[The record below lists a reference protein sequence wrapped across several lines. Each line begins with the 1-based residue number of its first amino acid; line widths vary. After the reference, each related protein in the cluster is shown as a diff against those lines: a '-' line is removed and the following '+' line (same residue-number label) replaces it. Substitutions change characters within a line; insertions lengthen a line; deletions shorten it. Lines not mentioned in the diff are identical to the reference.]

1 MIRELADR
9 LISRRRLDAE
19 EYRTL
24 LSGWDE
30 ATLAYLRQDA
40 VRTAHK
46 QFGRGVYVR
55 GLIEVSS
62 CCRND
67 CLYCG
72 LRCSN
77 TSAERYRLSDEQIL
91 ECCREGYAAG
101 FRTFVLQGGEDM
113 TFTDSRLEGLIGRI
127 RAEFSDAAIT
137 LSLGE
142 RSEESYRRLRDAGA
156 DRYLLRHEAASKT
169 LYEKLHPQSMSW
181 ENRMRCIEALKR
193 VGFQTGVG
201 MMVGA
206 PGQSVS
212 DLADD
217 LMFIQRIEPEMIGIG
232 PFIPHCATP
241 FSAHPAGSLPLTY
254 LLLAIVRI
262 MHPKALIPATTALA
276 TLSANGRREGI
287 LSGAN
292 VVMPNL
298 SPSEV
303 RNKYAIYD
311 GKANRGSEAAEGLAL
326 LEQELNEI
334 GYRIDYS
341 RGDYI

>member
-40 VRTAHK
+40 VRTARE

-62 CCRND
+62 SCRNE

-77 TSAERYRLSDEQIL
+77 TSAERYHLSDEQIL

-127 RAEFSDAAIT
+127 RAEFSDA
-137 LSLGE
+137 
-142 RSEESYRRLRDAGA
+142 
-156 DRYLLRHEAASKT
+156 
-169 LYEKLHPQSMSW
+169 
-181 ENRMRCIEALKR
+181 
-193 VGFQTGVG
+193 
-201 MMVGA
+201 
-206 PGQSVS
+206 
-212 DLADD
+212 
-217 LMFIQRIEPEMIGIG
+217 
-232 PFIPHCATP
+232 
-241 FSAHPAGSLPLTY
+241 
-254 LLLAIVRI
+254 
-262 MHPKALIPATTALA
+262 
-276 TLSANGRREGI
+276 
-287 LSGAN
+287 
-292 VVMPNL
+292 
-298 SPSEV
+298 
-303 RNKYAIYD
+303 
-311 GKANRGSEAAEGLAL
+311 
-326 LEQELNEI
+326 
-334 GYRIDYS
+334 
-341 RGDYI
+341 

>member
-24 LSGWDE
+24 VSGWDE

-40 VRTAHK
+40 VRTACE

-62 CCRND
+62 SCRND

-77 TSAERYRLSDEQIL
+77 TSAERYHLSDEQIL

-113 TFTDSRLEGLIGRI
+113 AFTDNRLEGLIGRI
-127 RAEFSDAAIT
+127 RTEFTDAAIT

-181 ENRMRCIEALKR
+181 ENRMRCIEVLKR

-206 PGQSVS
+206 PYQSVS

-241 FSAHPAGSLPLTY
+241 FSAHPAGSLRLTY

-276 TLSANGRREGI
+276 TLSADGRREGI

-334 GYRIDYS
+334 GYRVDYS
-341 RGDYI
+341 RGDYR